1 MHSKFYKS
9 CNKIHVSFSRE
20 EVDKEQDRLLWK
32 QEIEE
37 EVEETKEEYEREFRR
52 KMLTYEEEMAKY
64 QKQQQAKVTAVWLT
78 YLVGH

>member
-1 MHSKFYKS
+1 M
-9 CNKIHVSFSRE
+9 
-20 EVDKEQDRLLWK
+20 LWQ

-64 QKQQQAKVTAVWLT
+64 QKQQQAKVSAAGVYGECQFIDL
-78 YLVGH
+78 